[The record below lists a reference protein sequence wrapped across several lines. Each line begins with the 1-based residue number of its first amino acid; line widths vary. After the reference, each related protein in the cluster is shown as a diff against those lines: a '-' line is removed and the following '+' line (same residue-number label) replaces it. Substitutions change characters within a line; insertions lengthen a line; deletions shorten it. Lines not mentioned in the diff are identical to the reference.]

1 MINNSNIEQVKILIK
16 KEESPK
22 IVLAQND
29 EFNRKILEQCKFNI
43 LLSIENGNRKNKIRQ
58 VDSGLNQVLAK
69 IATKNKVAIGLDL
82 DSIKLLEPKQKA
94 ERLSKIR
101 QNIRVCR
108 KAKTRLA
115 VKAQSLEEVKN
126 FLINLGASTNQ
137 IKETIVF

>member
-82 DSIKLLEPKQKA
+82 DAIKLLEPKQKA

-126 FLINLGASTNQ
+126 FLIKLGASTNQ